1 MITYDMVCGINSFVC
16 DQDMNESVVINQDN
30 ILSALSVQQWYDDS
44 EMLASALLRS
54 LCIGHGFRD
63 GNKRTA
69 AIIANY
75 VCEFKC
81 SDSCAEKIILN
92 IAKGELGGIM
102 NLENI
107 ANKIYK
113 LFELADKSRN
123 NSEDEAYAALLKAQE
138 LLTKY
143 NLTMEDISTP
153 KENIVD
159 NICEHKYNYGFR
171 YKLANIIAKNFRTRT
186 FIRSNTVVFYGYRSD
201 VEASKAAFEFAYK
214 TIVRNGEKL
223 RNQIYAESGYSAGVF
238 NSYASGFLS
247 GMSSALDK
255 QCEALQIV
263 VPVEVSDSFEEMSQN
278 WAKAR
283 RGMRNTPHYDSAY
296 RSGFHDA
303 KHEYARKELK
313 R

>member
-1 MITYDMVCGINSFVC
+1 
-16 DQDMNESVVINQDN
+16 
-30 ILSALSVQQWYDDS
+30 
-44 EMLASALLRS
+44 MLA
-54 LCIGHGFRD
+54 
-63 GNKRTA
+63 
-69 AIIANY
+69 
-75 VCEFKC
+75 
-81 SDSCAEKIILN
+81 
-92 IAKGELGGIM
+92 
-102 NLENI
+102 
-107 ANKIYK
+107 
-113 LFELADKSRN
+113 
-123 NSEDEAYAALLKAQE
+123 
-138 LLTKY
+138 KY
-143 NLTMEDISTP
+143 NLTMEDISAP

-159 NICEHKYNYGFR
+159 SICEHKYNYGFR
-171 YKLANIIAKNFRTRT
+171 YKLANIIAKNFRTKT
-186 FIRSNTVVFYGYRSD
+186 FIRSNTVVFYGYHSD